1 MAELIVKTKNKKEEK
16 IVEAFLSSLD
26 INYHTQA
33 QEDAAIY
40 KVMKIGRKSKLL
52 TEQEKDA
59 FLKSLQQGE

>member
-33 QEDAAIY
+33 QEHAAIY
-40 KVMKIGRKSKLL
+40 KAMKNGRKSKLL
-52 TEQEKDA
+52 SEKKKDT
-59 FLKSLQQGE
+59 FIKSLQQGK